1 MILVDIQQTKSV
13 NEIPVYNIYDFPYEK
28 FENVQRVEHGKR
40 SYFNI
45 ECAFDIETTTIRESE
60 CGIFHS
66 DFGFMYIWQF
76 CIGDTVCIG
85 RTWDEYKEFLYHLKE
100 SMGVNYRTKLVVYSH
115 NLQFEFQFMRNFFEV
130 ESVFARHT
138 RDVLYVVIEDIEY
151 RCSYAL
157 SNMSL
162 DKFLKNSKGVDAFKL
177 SGDDFNYRI
186 KRYPDTP
193 LSKQELAYCIVDVY
207 GLCQA
212 IRSRLEEDDLCTI
225 PLTSTGYIR
234 REFREVCLAED
245 GYKRHMKAMRLD
257 AHTYALCVEAC
268 RGGISGSNNINTGWT
283 IDYVDSFDIKSSYP
297 YQMATKYF
305 PQSRFL
311 PINVPNNFNEEWLD
325 YFLNS
330 KCCLIVWECE
340 HLKLK
345 KWESIPYISKA
356 KCRAIERGEHGRYGN
371 GKVYSAAR
379 VGMCC
384 TEIDF
389 KIIRESYD
397 FDNLKIHELWIAE
410 RGMLSKA
417 FRTKLMS
424 MFQMKTNLEDG
435 DKYLYAKFKNKI
447 NASFG
452 MMLTDILNA
461 EVIYDP
467 RDDEP
472 WKVDEIA
479 DVDKGLNKYYN
490 SRNSFL
496 SYQHGVWVTAHARA
510 SLYEGMKIV
519 GDDIVQVDTDSV
531 KAIGEYKKQFD
542 ALNDRIRA
550 EAETFDVKPYAI
562 KDGHKV
568 YLGIWEHEND
578 GHGVTYERFK
588 SLGAKKYMYQESGSK
603 EVHTTVSGLRKGAI
617 SWLMEHGGFRAFAP
631 GTTVPPIE
639 SGRTAS
645 KYVDLR
651 SPKTIILHGH
661 EITLGS
667 SIGVIDVGYTFGVTD
682 EWREMIYDEAD
693 T

>member
-1 MILVDIQQTKSV
+1 
-13 NEIPVYNIYDFPYEK
+13 
-28 FENVQRVEHGKR
+28 
-40 SYFNI
+40 
-45 ECAFDIETTTIRESE
+45 
-60 CGIFHS
+60 
-66 DFGFMYIWQF
+66 
-76 CIGDTVCIG
+76 
-85 RTWDEYKEFLYHLKE
+85 
-100 SMGVNYRTKLVVYSH
+100 
-115 NLQFEFQFMRNFFEV
+115 
-130 ESVFARHT
+130 
-138 RDVLYVVIEDIEY
+138 
-151 RCSYAL
+151 
-157 SNMSL
+157 
-162 DKFLKNSKGVDAFKL
+162 
-177 SGDDFNYRI
+177 
-186 KRYPDTP
+186 
-193 LSKQELAYCIVDVY
+193 
-207 GLCQA
+207 
-212 IRSRLEEDDLCTI
+212 
-225 PLTSTGYIR
+225 
-234 REFREVCLAED
+234 
-245 GYKRHMKAMRLD
+245 
-257 AHTYALCVEAC
+257 
-268 RGGISGSNNINTGWT
+268 
-283 IDYVDSFDIKSSYP
+283 
-297 YQMATKYF
+297 
-305 PQSRFL
+305 
-311 PINVPNNFNEEWLD
+311 
-325 YFLNS
+325 
-330 KCCLIVWECE
+330 
-340 HLKLK
+340 
-345 KWESIPYISKA
+345 
-356 KCRAIERGEHGRYGN
+356 
-371 GKVYSAAR
+371 
-379 VGMCC
+379 
-384 TEIDF
+384 
-389 KIIRESYD
+389 
-397 FDNLKIHELWIAE
+397 
-410 RGMLSKA
+410 
-417 FRTKLMS
+417 MS

-479 DVDKGLNKYYN
+479 DVNKGLNKYYN

-588 SLGAKKYMYQESGSK
+588 SLGAKKYMYQESGSE

-617 SWLMEHGGFRAFAP
+617 SWLMEHGGFRAFSP

-667 SIGVIDVGYTFGVTD
+667 NIGIVDVGYTIGVTD